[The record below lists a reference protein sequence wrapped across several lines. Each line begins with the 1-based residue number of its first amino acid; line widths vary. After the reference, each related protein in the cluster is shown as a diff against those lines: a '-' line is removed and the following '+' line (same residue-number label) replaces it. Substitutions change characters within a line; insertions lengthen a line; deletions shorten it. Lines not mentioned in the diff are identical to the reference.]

1 MRSGTSESRTNPEWP
16 GLSSGLPP
24 DDVQSFAKDNGL
36 ETSLTSDELQ
46 MIKHGI
52 DAGLGAARG
61 DGLGE
66 DWAELGWAAASKQS
80 SSVENSEV
88 FRYIKIIT
96 F

>member
-52 DAGLGAARG
+52 DAGLGAAR
-61 DGLGE
+61 DECL
-66 DWAELGWAAASKQS
+66 DAA
-80 SSVENSEV
+80 
-88 FRYIKIIT
+88 IGCIIDYRAT
-96 F
+96 KSGRKS